1 MFISKTPVRISFFGG
16 GTDFEEYYT
25 KYSSLVLGTTI
36 NKYIYISLSKT
47 FPFSNHNYSFA
58 FKDMK
63 TVKSIKD
70 IEHPC
75 VKEIYKRYEV
85 NKNTQ
90 LSYNANILARSGL
103 GTSSAFTVGLLN
115 CVLKF
120 NGKVGNIS
128 KKFLSEEAYRIEK
141 YKLKEHVGNQDQ
153 IFASYGGLNLLKLT
167 ENKKIVKK
175 ININKK
181 IIDELQN
188 NLLIFFTKIQRDSNK
203 IEKNKILNINK
214 KIDHYHT
221 INTITKQAYA
231 VLKDEDLNQFGD
243 LLHMYWL
250 EKKNLSS
257 FVSNNYLNNIYETA
271 LNAGARGGKILGAG
285 SGGFFLFYCEKKF
298 QKQLKNALNKLHL
311 LEFSFTREGSI
322 CKEI

>member
-47 FPFSNHNYSFA
+47 FPFSHHNYSFA

-63 TVKSIKD
+63 TVKNIKD

-85 NKNTQ
+85 DKNTQ

-141 YKLKEHVGNQDQ
+141 HKLKEHVGNQDQ

-175 ININKK
+175 LILIKKLLMSYK
-181 IIDELQN
+181 II
-188 NLLIFFTKIQRDSNK
+188 
-203 IEKNKILNINK
+203 
-214 KIDHYHT
+214 Y
-221 INTITKQAYA
+221 
-231 VLKDEDLNQFGD
+231 
-243 LLHMYWL
+243 
-250 EKKNLSS
+250 
-257 FVSNNYLNNIYETA
+257 
-271 LNAGARGGKILGAG
+271 
-285 SGGFFLFYCEKKF
+285 
-298 QKQLKNALNKLHL
+298 
-311 LEFSFTREGSI
+311 
-322 CKEI
+322 